1 MKVIP
6 AIDIINGQCV
16 RLSEGDFDTK
26 KVYYT
31 HPLEAALAFEAAGIE
46 YLHLVDL
53 DGAKQGGVV
62 NWKVLEEI
70 CRNTELKVDFSGGIK
85 TITQVEKA
93 FELGA
98 AQIAVGSLAVKNQ
111 ALVAEWL
118 QHFGSDRIIIGADIK
133 EDKIAINGWLQT
145 SEFSI
150 FDFIEQ
156 YLALDATDFLC
167 TDVSKDG
174 KLEGPSFELYH
185 RLMAQFPNMHLI
197 ASGGVSN
204 IQDVQ
209 QLKEMNCYAT
219 IVGKAIYE
227 ERLTLSELVTV

>member
-1 MKVIP
+1 MKIIP

-26 KVYYT
+26 KVYYAQ
-31 HPLEAALAFEAAGIE
+31 PLEAAKSFEAAGIE

-53 DGAKQGGVV
+53 DGAKKGEVV
-62 NWKVLEEI
+62 NWSVLNDI
-70 CRNTELKVDFSGGIK
+70 CSNTKLKVDFSGGIK
-85 TITQVEKA
+85 SIDQVEKA

-98 AQIAVGSLAVKNQ
+98 SQIAVGSLAVKNQ
-111 ALVAEWL
+111 SLVAEWL
-118 QHFGSDRIIIGADIK
+118 HHFGSDKIIIGADIK
-133 EDKIAINGWLQT
+133 DDKIAINGWLQT

-156 YLALDATDFLC
+156 YLTLGATDFLC

-174 KLEGPSFELYH
+174 KLEGPSFDLYQ
-185 RLMAQFPNMHLI
+185 RLLTQFPSLNLI

-209 QLKEMNCYAT
+209 QLKALNCYAT

-227 ERLTLSELVTV
+227 ERIKLSELVNL